1 MINHFWF
8 SLIFLKDLFQI
19 NKILLSNSQRRIFC
33 SKNSQPQLETCP
45 VASAFPD
52 IERYRGE
59 RRMRLFFSSRHAI
72 RPREIL
78 CYKEEESR
86 KSSSSRWKNKEEGSN
101 ELSRENFCENGNS
114 SPLPFSLPRLSFFFH
129 RSGTR
134 NKTCSLHGGILPF
147 FFFQMGFHCSVVTL
161 FMIVLSSVLDF
172 RIESFKFLDRFEFD
186 WLICLIRAWKEKY
199 RIYSWEKIK
208 LKFIYLV

>member
-52 IERYRGE
+52 IER

-147 FFFQMGFHCSVVTL
+147 FFSNGISL
-161 FMIVLSSVLDF
+161 FRCDIIYDRIIECF
-172 RIESFKFLDRFEFD
+172 RF
-186 WLICLIRAWKEKY
+186 
-199 RIYSWEKIK
+199 
-208 LKFIYLV
+208 